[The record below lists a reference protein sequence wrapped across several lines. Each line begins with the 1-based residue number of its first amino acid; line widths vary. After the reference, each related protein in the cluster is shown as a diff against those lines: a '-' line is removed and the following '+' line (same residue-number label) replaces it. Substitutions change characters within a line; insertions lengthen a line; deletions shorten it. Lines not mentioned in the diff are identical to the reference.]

1 MEYYYLDRLGVGD
14 LGCSF
19 VYVVYKYVFP
29 YCWNLYFRCG
39 EGVLGVRRQ
48 MKSLEFFWS
57 LRWLL
62 SEWGEWVRGDL
73 GDQEVNG
80 CLLLV
85 VVCVVV
91 LL

>member
-1 MEYYYLDRLGVGD
+1 ML
-14 LGCSF
+14 
-19 VYVVYKYVFP
+19 K
-29 YCWNLYFRCG
+29 
-39 EGVLGVRRQ
+39 VRRQ
-48 MKSLEFFWS
+48 MKNLEIFWPP
-57 LRWLL
+57 RWSL

-85 VVCVVV
+85 VVCMVD